1 MLPEPCP
8 ALRAAMATTGCV
20 PLDLG
25 FPIRQTWAQT
35 TLTLEFPLV
44 SESQGRE
51 GPVLLEEAQGR
62 QPPLSPRGQSFLEP
76 EAQPHRGHRTQVRQ
90 ASIPPSAQGCK
101 PVLHNPAG
109 GTASAFDVQS
119 CTTPHVPTETGR
131 THTRQTQPHTGPHA
145 QTQTHR
151 GARVSSPH
159 IVDTTAHV
167 SAQDMLTKPV
177 PLTRFPTET
186 HTHTHRH
193 THTSHIR
200 AHAQQSDT
208 HRLTRAWMQQ
218 PLENHHPPRTEPPKD

>member
-25 FPIRQTWAQT
+25 FPISLTWAQT

-119 CTTPHVPTETGR
+119 CTTPHVHTETGH
-131 THTRQTQPHTGPHA
+131 TYTRQTQPHVGPHS
-145 QTQTHR
+145 QMQTHR
-151 GARVSSPH
+151 GARVLPPRRGHHRTCKRPRHAHKTCPLNSFPNRDAHAQAHTHITHTSSR
-159 IVDTTAHV
+159 
-167 SAQDMLTKPV
+167 SAMRHTQ
-177 PLTRFPTET
+177 T
-186 HTHTHRH
+186 HTH
-193 THTSHIR
+193 
-200 AHAQQSDT
+200 
-208 HRLTRAWMQQ
+208 AWMQQ
-218 PLENHHPPRTEPPKD
+218 PLENHHPPCTEPPKD